1 MLSQPCFTP
10 LCVPQGYS
18 WNVTLEKVERKL
30 KAGIK
35 LVLQISTIFF
45 YMYLS
50 LSVIYSLEIFSKIF
64 FKNYLNLR
72 NRSLYRNFS
81 F

>member
-1 MLSQPCFTP
+1 MFTP

-30 KAGIK
+30 KIESWNK

-64 FKNYLNLR
+64 LKIILT
-72 NRSLYRNFS
+72 
-81 F
+81 

>member
-64 FKNYLNLR
+64 LKIILT
-72 NRSLYRNFS
+72 
-81 F
+81 

>member
-30 KAGIK
+30 KIESWNK
-35 LVLQISTIFF
+35 ISFTN
-45 YMYLS
+45 
-50 LSVIYSLEIFSKIF
+50 IYHFLLHVFVFVS
-64 FKNYLNLR
+64 NP
-72 NRSLYRNFS
+72 
-81 F
+81 

>member
-30 KAGIK
+30 KIESWNK

-64 FKNYLNLR
+64 LKITLT
-72 NRSLYRNFS
+72 
-81 F
+81 

>member
-45 YMYLS
+45 NMYLS